1 MNKRSKSIA
10 SIFATRP
17 DAAPLS
23 SDNEARLPRVS
34 SGSVRSMK
42 ESFSQIERENE
53 TLRQSLSE
61 GARIVEIDPFL
72 IDPSPYADRYPD
84 DENAESFEALVTS
97 MAENGQEVPVLL
109 RTHPLDASRFQT
121 AFGHRRVRAA
131 RTLNRPVRAIVR
143 EMDDEALALAQGIE
157 NSARQD
163 LTFIE
168 RAVFA
173 TRLEEAGQSRAVIG
187 RALSVD
193 KAEVSKLIAVA
204 RSVPEPML
212 RQIGRAPKVGR
223 TRWQALVEALN
234 GEGAIQRV
242 QRLLFDQLPGL
253 SSDERFAAVLEA
265 AKRRPT
271 PAPVERSII
280 AHSGRR
286 LAQLSAKERD
296 TKLVIDRDLGLDFA
310 DFIARH
316 LPDLFDTYERERGNS
331 ENPADAGPSEDRS

>member
-17 DAAPLS
+17 EPDPLS

-61 GARIVEIDPFL
+61 GARIVEIDPLL
-72 IDPSPYADRYPD
+72 IDASPYADRYPD
-84 DENAESFEALVTS
+84 DEDGESFQALVTS
-97 MAENGQEVPVLL
+97 IAENGQEVPVLL
-109 RTHPLDASRFQT
+109 RTHPDDAARFQT

-131 RTLNRPVRAIVR
+131 RSLGRPVRAIVR

-173 TRLEEAGQSRAVIG
+173 ARLEEAGQNRAVIG

-193 KAEVSKLIAVA
+193 KAEVSKLISVA
-204 RSVPEPML
+204 RSVPEHLL

-223 TRWQALVEALN
+223 TRWQALVEALH
-234 GEGAIQRV
+234 GEGAYERV
-242 QRLLFDQLPGL
+242 QRLLADLKPGQT
-253 SSDERFAAVLEA
+253 SDDRFTAILAA
-265 AKRRPT
+265 AKRKDA
-271 PAPVERSII
+271 PAPVERSIT
-280 AHSGRR
+280 AHSGKPI
-286 LAQLSAKERD
+286 ATLSAKERD
-296 TKLVIDRDLGLDFA
+296 TRLVIDRELGLGFA
-310 DFIARH
+310 DFVARH
-316 LPDLFDTYERERGNS
+316 LPDLFDAYQRETGMT
-331 ENPADAGPSEDRS
+331 EAGSGSEDRS